1 MSGPGLTVLN
11 FSRVGVTGEGLA
23 DSGNLLPELEIVQ
36 FDFCEELT
44 DRGLGELL
52 QTVGQRLTVLD
63 VRTCAVINL

>member
-11 FSRVGVTGEGLA
+11 FSRIGVTGEGLA
-23 DSGNLLPELEIVQ
+23 DSGIILPELEIVQ

-52 QTVGQRLTVLD
+52 QTVGQRLKVLD
-63 VRTCAVINL
+63 VRILAL